1 MNDINRNRL
10 VFGDGAR
17 GGYQLLLGSVEAG
30 GTKFICGTGTVDGQV
45 IDFVTIPTRNPDET
59 LHDVIR
65 YFVQHPVGAIGIA
78 SFGPL
83 SLSSDDIGTITT
95 TPKLAWRGV
104 NIKRRLEEVLGIPA
118 AIDTDVNAS
127 VLAERT
133 WGAAQDLTSCVS
145 MTVGTGIGAGIYAAG
160 NVWRGITHPKLGHI
174 TVKRDAGDKFD
185 GVCPS
190 HGDCLEGL
198 ASGPA
203 LGHGWIRPVRKS
215 PCVGSRIIL
224 FGAGA
229 CNHYLFIVSSANCV
243 GRRGNE
249 AVNLVAVAPAHVY
262 PSTQQLSRL
271 RGLC

>member
-1 MNDINRNRL
+1 MLNDINRNRL

-190 HGDCLEGL
+190 HTGI
-198 ASGPA
+198 A
-203 LGHGWIRPVRKS
+203 
-215 PCVGSRIIL
+215 
-224 FGAGA
+224 
-229 CNHYLFIVSSANCV
+229 
-243 GRRGNE
+243 
-249 AVNLVAVAPAHVY
+249 
-262 PSTQQLSRL
+262 
-271 RGLC
+271 